1 MALRQVEVKFKIWI
15 DEVDSRLNRGRLRN
29 EMSLFAQ
36 HMLEAYDSTLVDATV
51 DGELMKY
58 PMMPDENNIN

>member
-1 MALRQVEVKFKIWI
+1 MGLKQVEVKFKIWV
-15 DEVDSRLNRGRLRN
+15 DENGSRLSRGRLRN

-51 DGELMKY
+51 DGELIKY
-58 PMMPDENNIN
+58 PLMPD